1 MVVGVERL
9 DYLGELEAR
18 VDLLGPGRVDEQCKD
33 RSGGGL
39 KREGGGGA
47 RGGEPYSCFFFVFFP
62 RQASQ

>member
-47 RGGEPYSCFFFVFFP
+47 RGGELP